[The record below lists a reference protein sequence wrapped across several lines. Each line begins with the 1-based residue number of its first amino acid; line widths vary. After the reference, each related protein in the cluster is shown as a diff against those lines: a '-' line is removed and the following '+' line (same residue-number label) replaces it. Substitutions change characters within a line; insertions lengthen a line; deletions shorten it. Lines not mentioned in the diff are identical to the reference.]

1 MNRIKSLIRVLSG
14 RTVLRAV
21 LALLLVA
28 ACSPLFAQR
37 ADVRYA
43 GVFYK
48 DNPATNQEMY
58 CDYSNPDAQKSAS
71 SAPAALSSATLY
83 SVVTD
88 GGLVLHCDIVASSYT
103 DVNNAGFSSYRKNNE
118 AYSIGDKFYY
128 SSGGTYRGFT
138 VIAYDT
144 SAGLSVNVSSNA
156 KENRSF
162 AFTPSPS
169 GNSNQTDPWVSSA
182 LIEYDQPYPS
192 TTPADNGYPNHCLA
206 LCMQVVCTNRPMAQA
221 TYSIAFP
228 LQNVTFDIVKYYNG
242 KNIKD
247 AEGTP
252 AIRSID
258 LYPDINKDTA
268 KCGSYRCPGGPN
280 DGYTCTAPLYEKRGN
295 TCYKLGTTTAVT
307 GQCSDTLETA
317 TGKNCANKNCNYIIF
332 NNDGQPSGTG
342 IPFCAAWDGSYDIA
356 GEFGKSNGDFAFRAT
371 VATDFPGDNVAVD
384 KIEFNSTIAYPG
396 ENQIPIQVDV
406 TNVHTVRSTPTV
418 VGDITAV
425 PAQPYTFAYRLSKDA
440 DVRIAIL
447 DASNSDNTNYG
458 ATNTADPIKGKAQI
472 VRTLVDWQPRV
483 GEGIKGVES
492 DKQIVESDSWDGRN
506 DQGMLLPAGNYIA
519 AIQAK
524 TKDEWPG
531 TDFSRAVTRQVSLDP
546 LKLTDIAVTGLN
558 KKSTAYASIS
568 YVPTEASKVYWN
580 IYTPGTT
587 FDGTNSGT
595 NTINT
600 NSSQPTGTAP
610 KLVDGT
616 GTLVYSSAE
625 DRTSRMNFT
634 SKWDGLCGVEG
645 GCERT
650 YALGEK
656 MSTGETCKSTT
667 TGATTTNTCTEK
679 FAYGAPMPDGNYVYV
694 LWAEIPYNG
703 CYYNALGGD
712 ANTPEFKAGAACTAN
727 PDNNNKQFT
736 GVKTLSYY
744 TGQVAIERGFVDIT
758 IQPVSYSTV
767 GSSPTAY
774 GLDPF
779 IFKYSIV
786 REANVV
792 AKVTNSA
799 GVDVKYLTPKTGITQ
814 VAQQMNTLSWDGRD
828 DQGRM
833 VTPGTY
839 MFVVESKD
847 AMFPAVT
854 NKASAVFPVD
864 MYRVV
869 DVATTDVYGDSAA
882 KATISY
888 MLSKAMNVQINIYNK
903 DVVIP
908 AYNTK
913 GGDYSDFVVNA
924 STWATGYAAN
934 LASVD
939 VYETGVTTP
948 FATLTNPGIGTN
960 TTLTGTANPYTRD
973 TVTVVEN
980 PNYVDGSTVTTE
992 LKYYVT
998 LKREIGTLSTGVNSW
1013 PPRICNKTTDAAVFA
1028 AAGYVDPA
1036 QVAAKDTKCIYVND
1050 TTFTNYPANAQDA
1063 AAGKLDVRLQ
1073 PIKTFDRTSTKTGDG
1088 IMITEEW
1095 DAVSFYNPTSTQ
1107 QPGACKGKTNLKD
1120 CPYETVPD
1128 GQYPFFI
1135 SARSNEPFDRY
1146 YAESGETYKENGV
1159 DKNYIVG
1166 APFKT
1171 AKEVKQEDFWYATD
1185 KVSSKINITRGS
1197 VYFLDG
1203 STTVYP
1209 NAPQLFN
1216 ASTGPVFIPP
1226 YEIDFSVSR
1235 AATVEVAIVALK
1247 PNMCYDT
1254 TGKLTERNAAAGAVC
1269 KYLSTTTIANTG
1281 NFDPNTVRK
1290 VYWDGTD
1297 NNGVYVKPGIYEVRL
1312 IAKNYPD
1319 PHLYQETVKV
1329 IRINADLLKV
1339 FDLLEADGYAL
1350 NQRDTDMKIGYQIS
1364 VPMKVAIQ
1372 IFKPGTTIYD
1382 YQKGTLRNPTT
1393 GTEVKDIHEVLVK
1406 AIVGI
1411 RPATTL
1417 IEEVWD
1423 GRDYAQQEVPDG
1435 TYPFRFVTALNSADI
1450 DSVTGEILGS
1460 DDTSADAAKWS
1471 IEKVADTYQY
1481 QNLHKATV
1489 AIGDGRFVCEDWEKT
1504 VFFYPNPLRVASKGT
1519 LEITKMPVPGTVSI
1533 KYFNLAGD
1541 LVRDSNYTCVDANN
1555 YQVTMGS
1562 SLQFNPDNTPEGSV
1576 KLDNDGLDAFPNIRN
1591 AALRCKW
1598 DRTNQHGKKVARG
1611 VYFGLVDFRAQNG
1624 REHCQKVVKIL
1635 VP

>member
-1 MNRIKSLIRVLSG
+1 MDTYTMNRIKSLLRVLSG

-48 DNPATNQEMY
+48 DKPANNQEMY

-103 DVNNAGFSSYRKNNE
+103 DVNNAGFSSYRKANT

-192 TTPADNGYPNHCLA
+192 TTPADNKYPNHCLA

-280 DGYTCTAPLYEKRGN
+280 DGYTCTAPLYEKRGD
-295 TCYKLGTTTAVT
+295 TCYELGTTTEAS
-307 GQCSDTLETA
+307 GQCSDTLETDK
-317 TGKNCANKNCNYIIF
+317 GKNCANKNCNYIIF

-483 GEGIKGVES
+483 GEGLKGVES

-524 TKDEWPG
+524 TQDEWPG
-531 TDFSRAVTRQVSLDP
+531 IDFSRAVTRQVSLDP

-587 FDGTNSGT
+587 FAGTNSGT

-610 KLVDGT
+610 TLVNGT

-645 GCERT
+645 GCTRT
-650 YALGEK
+650 YAKGEK
-656 MSTGETCKSTT
+656 MSDGSTCPN
-667 TGATTTNTCTEK
+667 ATCTEQ

-703 CYYNALGGD
+703 CYYNALGGT
-712 ANTPEFKAGAACTAN
+712 ANTPRFDAGTACTASEA
-727 PDNNNKQFT
+727 NNNKQFT

-913 GGDYSDFVVNA
+913 GGDYSDFVVNN
-924 STWATGYAAN
+924 SVWATGYATD
-934 LASVD
+934 LTSVP
-939 VYETGVTTP
+939 VYESGITTP
-948 FATLTNPGIGTN
+948 LATLTNPPVGTK

-1013 PPRICNKTTDAAVFA
+1013 PPRICNKTTDAAVFN

-1146 YAESGETYKENGV
+1146 YAESGEKDADN
-1159 DKNYIVG
+1159 KAYIPG

-1171 AKEVKQEDFWYATD
+1171 PAEVKQEPFWYATD

-1562 SLQFNPDNTPEGSV
+1562 SLQFNPDNTPDGSV
-1576 KLDNDGLDAFPNIRN
+1576 KLDKDGLNAFPNIRN

>member
-1 MNRIKSLIRVLSG
+1 MDTYTMNRIKSLIRVLSG

-37 ADVRYA
+37 ADVRSA
-43 GVFYK
+43 GVYYA
-48 DNPATNQEMY
+48 DTAPTGTATSEAQQLY
-58 CDYSNPDAQKSAS
+58 CNW
-71 SAPAALSSATLY
+71 
-83 SVVTD
+83 
-88 GGLVLHCDIVASSYT
+88 
-103 DVNNAGFSSYRKNNE
+103 
-118 AYSIGDKFYY
+118 
-128 SSGGTYRGFT
+128 GTG
-138 VIAYDT
+138 VIST
-144 SAGLSVNVSSNA
+144 GN
-156 KENRSF
+156 NRSF
-162 AFTPSPS
+162 KTTPAPQ
-169 GNSNQTDPWVSSA
+169 SNQNSTDPWVSSA
-182 LIEYDQPYPS
+182 LIEYDQPYPD
-192 TTPADNGYPNHCLA
+192 TTVANNKYPNHCLA

-228 LQNVTFDIVKYYNG
+228 LQNITFDIVKYYNG

-247 AEGTP
+247 VEGTP

-258 LYPDINKDTA
+258 LYPDTADKSA

-280 DGYTCTAPLYEKRGN
+280 DGYTCTAPTYELRDG
-295 TCYKLGTTTAVT
+295 TCYKIGGGIAPSSYCTIGDKDA
-307 GQCSDTLETA
+307 
-317 TGKNCANKNCNYIIF
+317 NCPNKNCQFIIF
-332 NNDGQPSGTG
+332 NNDGQASDKE

-447 DASNSDNTNYG
+447 DASNSDKTNYG
-458 ATNTADPIKGKAQI
+458 ATNTEDPIKGQAQI

-492 DKQIVESDSWDGRN
+492 DKQIVESDSWDGRS
-506 DQGMLLPAGNYIA
+506 DSGMLLPAGNYIA

-524 TKDEWPG
+524 TQDEWPG
-531 TDFSRAVTRQVSLDP
+531 IDFSRAVTRQVSLDP

-587 FDGTNSGT
+587 FAGDTSGT

-600 NSSQPTGTAP
+600 NSSWPTGTAP

-634 SKWDGLCGVEG
+634 SKWDGLCGVET
-645 GCERT
+645 GCTRT
-650 YALGEK
+650 YAKGEK
-656 MSTGETCKSTT
+656 MSDGSTCPDATCKE
-667 TGATTTNTCTEK
+667 A

-703 CYYNALGGD
+703 CYYNALGGT
-712 ANTPEFKAGAACTAN
+712 ANTPRFDAGVACAASEA
-727 PDNNNKQFT
+727 NNNKQFT

-869 DVATTDVYGDSAA
+869 DVATTDVYGDSDA

-913 GGDYSDFVVNA
+913 GGDYSDFVVNN
-924 STWATGYAAN
+924 SVWATGYATAD
-934 LASVD
+934 LTSVP
-939 VYETGVTTP
+939 VYEPGVTTP
-948 FATLTNPGIGTN
+948 FATLTNPSIGTK

-980 PNYVDGSTVTTE
+980 PNYVVGSTVTTE
-992 LKYYVT
+992 LQYYVT

-1013 PPRICNKTTDAAVFA
+1013 PPRICNKTTDADVFN

-1036 QVAAKDTKCIYVND
+1036 QAAAKDTKCIYVND
-1050 TTFTNYPANAQDA
+1050 TTFTNYPANAQA
-1063 AAGKLDVRLQ
+1063 AASGVVDVRLQ

-1171 AKEVKQEDFWYATD
+1171 AKEVKQEPFWYATD

-1555 YQVTMGS
+1555 YQVTMGN

>member
-1 MNRIKSLIRVLSG
+1 MDTYTMNRIKSLIRVLSG

-37 ADVRYA
+37 ADVRSA
-43 GVFYK
+43 GVYYADTAPTGTATSEAQQLYCNWGTGVIST
-48 DNPATNQEMY
+48 DN
-58 CDYSNPDAQKSAS
+58 
-71 SAPAALSSATLY
+71 
-83 SVVTD
+83 
-88 GGLVLHCDIVASSYT
+88 
-103 DVNNAGFSSYRKNNE
+103 
-118 AYSIGDKFYY
+118 
-128 SSGGTYRGFT
+128 
-138 VIAYDT
+138 
-144 SAGLSVNVSSNA
+144 
-156 KENRSF
+156 NRSF
-162 AFTPSPS
+162 TTTPAPQ
-169 GNSNQTDPWVSSA
+169 SNQNSTDPWVSSA
-182 LIEYDQPYPS
+182 LIEYDQPYPN
-192 TTPADNGYPNHCLA
+192 TTVNDNKYPNHCLA

-228 LQNVTFDIVKYYNG
+228 LQNISFDIVKYYNG

-258 LYPDINKDTA
+258 LYPDINNNTA

-295 TCYKLGTTTAVT
+295 KCYNLGTTTEAS
-307 GQCSDTLETA
+307 GQCSDTLSAGTS
-317 TGKNCANKNCNYIIF
+317 GNCANKNCNYIIF
-332 NNDGQPSGTG
+332 NDDGQPSGTE

-447 DASNSDNTNYG
+447 DASSDDSKSYG
-458 ATNTADPIKGKAQI
+458 TSAASTITGEKQI

-492 DKQIVESDSWDGRN
+492 DKQIVESDSWDGRS
-506 DQGMLLPAGNYIA
+506 DSGMLLPAGNYIA

-524 TKDEWPG
+524 TQDEWPG
-531 TDFSRAVTRQVSLDP
+531 IDFSRAVTRQVSLDP

-587 FDGTNSGT
+587 FAGTNSGT

-600 NSSQPTGTAP
+600 NSSQPTGMAP

-634 SKWDGLCGVEG
+634 SKWDGLCGALDANG
-645 GCERT
+645 QPTSCTRT
-650 YALGEK
+650 YAKNEK
-656 MSTGETCKSTT
+656 MSTGITCPD
-667 TGATTTNTCTEK
+667 ATCTEQ

-703 CYYNALGGD
+703 CYYNALGGT
-712 ANTPEFKAGAACTAN
+712 ANTPRFDAGVACAASEA
-727 PDNNNKQFT
+727 NNNKQFT

-869 DVATTDVYGDSAA
+869 DVATTDVYGDSDA

-924 STWATGYAAN
+924 STWKTGYTAN
-934 LASVD
+934 LASVN
-939 VYETGVTTP
+939 VYETGKTTDP
-948 FATLTNPGIGTN
+948 TTLTNLPNPDINGTDISF
-960 TTLTGTANPYTRD
+960 TDTAPYTRD

-980 PNYVDGSTVTTE
+980 PNYVVGSTVTTE

-1013 PPRICNKTTDAAVFA
+1013 PPRICNKTTDAAVFN

-1050 TTFTNYPANAQDA
+1050 TTFTNYPANAQA
-1063 AAGKLDVRLQ
+1063 AASGVVDVRLQ

-1146 YAESGETYKENGV
+1146 YAESGEKDAAN
-1159 DKNYIVG
+1159 KAYIPG

-1171 AKEVKQEDFWYATD
+1171 PAEVKQEPFWYATD

-1435 TYPFRFVTALNSADI
+1435 TYPFRFVTALDSADI

>member
-1 MNRIKSLIRVLSG
+1 MDTYTMNRIKSLIRVLSG

-37 ADVRYA
+37 ADVRKA
-43 GVFYK
+43 GVYYQDSASTDK
-48 DNPATNQEMY
+48 QRY
-58 CDYSNPDAQKSAS
+58 CDW
-71 SAPAALSSATLY
+71 
-83 SVVTD
+83 
-88 GGLVLHCDIVASSYT
+88 G
-103 DVNNAGFSSYRKNNE
+103 NNLTTE
-118 AYSIGDKFYY
+118 
-128 SSGGTYRGFT
+128 
-138 VIAYDT
+138 
-144 SAGLSVNVSSNA
+144 
-156 KENRSF
+156 RSF
-162 AFTPSPS
+162 VTTPNPV
-169 GNSNQTDPWVSSA
+169 SNQNKTDPWVSSA

-192 TTPADNGYPNHCLA
+192 ATASNSYPNHCLA

-228 LQNVTFDIVKYYNG
+228 LQNITFDIVKYYNG

-258 LYPDINKDTA
+258 LYPNTADKSA

-280 DGYTCTAPLYEKRGN
+280 DGYTCTAPKYELRDGL
-295 TCYKLGTTTAVT
+295 CYEVGGTLVSSSYCTIGDKDA
-307 GQCSDTLETA
+307 
-317 TGKNCANKNCNYIIF
+317 NCPNKNCQFIIF
-332 NNDGQPSGTG
+332 NNDGAASDKEIT
-342 IPFCAAWDGSYDIA
+342 FCAAWDGSYDIA

-447 DASNSDNTNYG
+447 DASSDDSKSYG
-458 ATNTADPIKGKAQI
+458 TSAASTITGEKQI

-492 DKQIVESDSWDGRN
+492 DKQIVESDSWDGRS
-506 DQGMLLPAGNYIA
+506 DSGMLLPAGNYIA

-524 TKDEWPG
+524 TQDEWPG
-531 TDFSRAVTRQVSLDP
+531 IDFSRAVTRQVSLDP

-610 KLVDGT
+610 TLVKNT

-645 GCERT
+645 GCTRT

-703 CYYNALGGD
+703 CYYNALGGTD
-712 ANTPEFKAGAACTAN
+712 NTPEFKAGAACTAN

-869 DVATTDVYGDSAA
+869 DVATTDVYGDSDA

-913 GGDYSDFVVNA
+913 GGDYSDFVVNN
-924 STWATGYAAN
+924 SVWATGYATAD
-934 LASVD
+934 LTSVP

-948 FATLTNPGIGTN
+948 FATLTNPSIGTN
-960 TTLTGTANPYTRD
+960 TTLTNPYTRD

-980 PNYVDGSTVTTE
+980 PNYVVGSTVTTE
-992 LKYYVT
+992 LQYYVT
-998 LKREIGTLSTGVNSW
+998 LKREKGTLSTGVTSW
-1013 PPRICNKTTDAAVFA
+1013 PPRICNKDTDKVLFCPADATWAPATGCSDALVD
-1028 AAGYVDPA
+1028 YVVPSR
-1036 QVAAKDTKCIYVND
+1036 VAEGNACIYVND

-1107 QPGACKGKTNLKD
+1107 QPGACKGKMNLKD

-1146 YAESGETYKENGV
+1146 YAESGEKDAANK
-1159 DKNYIVG
+1159 DYIPG

-1171 AKEVKQEDFWYATD
+1171 PAEVKQEPFWYATD

>member
-1 MNRIKSLIRVLSG
+1 MDTYTMNRIKSLIRVLSG

-37 ADVRYA
+37 ADVRKA
-43 GVFYK
+43 GVYYQ
-48 DNPATNQEMY
+48 DAASTDQQRY
-58 CDYSNPDAQKSAS
+58 CDWGNK
-71 SAPAALSSATLY
+71 LT
-83 SVVTD
+83 T
-88 GGLVLHCDIVASSYT
+88 
-103 DVNNAGFSSYRKNNE
+103 E
-118 AYSIGDKFYY
+118 
-128 SSGGTYRGFT
+128 
-138 VIAYDT
+138 
-144 SAGLSVNVSSNA
+144 
-156 KENRSF
+156 RSF
-162 AFTPSPS
+162 VTTPNPT
-169 GNSNQTDPWVSSA
+169 SNQNKTDPWVSSA

-192 TTPADNGYPNHCLA
+192 ATESNSYPNHCLA

-228 LQNVTFDIVKYYNG
+228 LQNITFDIVKYYNG

-247 AEGTP
+247 VEGTP

-258 LYPDINKDTA
+258 LYPNTADKSA

-280 DGYTCTAPLYEKRGN
+280 DGYTCTAPKYELRDGL
-295 TCYKLGTTTAVT
+295 CYEVGGGLVSSSYCTIGDKDA
-307 GQCSDTLETA
+307 
-317 TGKNCANKNCNYIIF
+317 NCPNKNCQFIIF
-332 NNDGQPSGTG
+332 NNDGAASDKEIT
-342 IPFCAAWDGSYDIA
+342 FCAAWDGSYDIA

-440 DVRIAIL
+440 DVRIAIF
-447 DASNSDNTNYG
+447 DASSDDSKSYG
-458 ATNTADPIKGKAQI
+458 TSAASTITGKNQI

-492 DKQIVESDSWDGRN
+492 DKQIVESDSWDGRS
-506 DQGMLLPAGNYIA
+506 DSGMLLPAGNYIA

-524 TKDEWPG
+524 TQDEWPG
-531 TDFSRAVTRQVSLDP
+531 IDFSRAVTRQVSLDP

-587 FDGTNSGT
+587 FAGTNSGT

-634 SKWDGLCGVEG
+634 SKWDGLCGALDANG
-645 GCERT
+645 QPTSCTRT
-650 YALGEK
+650 YAKNEK
-656 MSTGETCKSTT
+656 MSTGTTCPD
-667 TGATTTNTCTEK
+667 ATCTEQ

-703 CYYNALGGD
+703 CYYNALGGT
-712 ANTPEFKAGAACTAN
+712 ANTPRFAARTACAASEA
-727 PDNNNKQFT
+727 NNNKQFT

-869 DVATTDVYGDSAA
+869 DVATTDVYGDSDA

-924 STWATGYAAN
+924 STWKTGYTAN
-934 LASVD
+934 LASVN
-939 VYETGVTTP
+939 VYETGKTTDP
-948 FATLTNPGIGTN
+948 TTLTNLPNPDINGTDISF
-960 TTLTGTANPYTRD
+960 TANPYTRD

-980 PNYVDGSTVTTE
+980 PNYVVGSTVTTE

-1050 TTFTNYPANAQDA
+1050 TTFTNYPANAQA
-1063 AAGKLDVRLQ
+1063 AASGVVDVRLQ

-1107 QPGACKGKTNLKD
+1107 QPGACKGKTNLKE

-1128 GQYPFFI
+1128 GQYPFFV

-1146 YAESGETYKENGV
+1146 YAESGEKDAANN
-1159 DKNYIVG
+1159 DYIPG

-1171 AKEVKQEDFWYATD
+1171 PAEVKQEPFWYATD

>member
-1 MNRIKSLIRVLSG
+1 MDTYTMNRIKSLIRVLSG

-37 ADVRYA
+37 ADVRSA
-43 GVFYK
+43 GVYYQDGSQMNVDD
-48 DNPATNQEMY
+48 DNNVTGDSAVY
-58 CDYSNPDAQKSAS
+58 CNWGTSVIK
-71 SAPAALSSATLY
+71 AA
-83 SVVTD
+83 
-88 GGLVLHCDIVASSYT
+88 
-103 DVNNAGFSSYRKNNE
+103 NNRS
-118 AYSIGDKFYY
+118 
-128 SSGGTYRGFT
+128 FT
-138 VIAYDT
+138 TKPYP
-144 SAGLSVNVSSNA
+144 SSNA
-156 KENRSF
+156 NK
-162 AFTPSPS
+162 
-169 GNSNQTDPWVSSA
+169 QDPWVSSA
-182 LIEYDQPYPS
+182 LIEYDQPYPA
-192 TTPADNGYPNHCLA
+192 PKEANNYPNHCLA

-228 LQNVTFDIVKYYNG
+228 LQNITFDIVKYYNG

-258 LYPDINKDTA
+258 LYPDINKNTA

-280 DGYTCTAPLYEKRGN
+280 DGYTCTAPLYEKRGTN
-295 TCYKLGTTTAVT
+295 CYNLGTTTEASD
-307 GQCSDTLETA
+307 QCSDTLSA
-317 TGKNCANKNCNYIIF
+317 DKSGNCANKNCNYIIF
-332 NNDGQPSGTG
+332 NNDGQPSGSE

-440 DVRIAIL
+440 DVRIAIF
-447 DASNSDNTNYG
+447 DASSDDSAQYG
-458 ATNTADPIKGKAQI
+458 TEASTLTVTTK

-492 DKQIVESDSWDGRN
+492 DKQIVESDSWDGRS
-506 DQGMLLPAGNYIA
+506 DSGMLLPAGNYIA

-587 FDGTNSGT
+587 FAGTNSGT

-610 KLVDGT
+610 ERVANT

-645 GCERT
+645 GCTRT
-650 YALGEK
+650 YAKGEK
-656 MSTGETCKSTT
+656 MSDGSTCPN
-667 TGATTTNTCTEK
+667 ATCTEQ

-703 CYYNALGGD
+703 CYYNALGGT
-712 ANTPEFKAGAACTAN
+712 ANTPRFDAGAACTASEA
-727 PDNNNKQFT
+727 NNNKQFT

-913 GGDYSDFVVNA
+913 GGDYSDFIVNN
-924 STWATGYAAN
+924 SFWATGYATD
-934 LASVD
+934 LTSVP
-939 VYETGVTTP
+939 VYEPGVTTP
-948 FATLTNPGIGTN
+948 FATLPNPSVDTK

-980 PNYVDGSTVTTE
+980 PNYVVGSTVTTE

-1013 PPRICNKTTDAAVFA
+1013 PPRICNKTTDAAVFN

-1050 TTFTNYPANAQDA
+1050 TTFTNYPANAQA
-1063 AAGKLDVRLQ
+1063 AASGVVDVRLQ

-1107 QPGACKGKTNLKD
+1107 QPGACKGKTNLKE

-1146 YAESGETYKENGV
+1146 YAESGEKDAAN
-1159 DKNYIVG
+1159 KAYIPG

-1171 AKEVKQEDFWYATD
+1171 LAEVKQEPFWYATD

-1269 KYLSTTTIANTG
+1269 KYLSTATIANTG

>member
-1 MNRIKSLIRVLSG
+1 MDTYTMNRIKSLIRVLSG

-37 ADVRYA
+37 ADVRSA
-43 GVFYK
+43 GVYYADTAPTGTATSEAQQLYCNWGTGVIST
-48 DNPATNQEMY
+48 DN
-58 CDYSNPDAQKSAS
+58 
-71 SAPAALSSATLY
+71 
-83 SVVTD
+83 
-88 GGLVLHCDIVASSYT
+88 
-103 DVNNAGFSSYRKNNE
+103 
-118 AYSIGDKFYY
+118 
-128 SSGGTYRGFT
+128 
-138 VIAYDT
+138 
-144 SAGLSVNVSSNA
+144 
-156 KENRSF
+156 NRSF
-162 AFTPSPS
+162 TTTPAPQ
-169 GNSNQTDPWVSSA
+169 SNQNSTDPWVSSA
-182 LIEYDQPYPS
+182 LIEYDQPYPN
-192 TTPADNGYPNHCLA
+192 TTVNDNKYPNHCLA

-228 LQNVTFDIVKYYNG
+228 LQNISFDIVKYYNG

-258 LYPDINKDTA
+258 LYPDINNNTA

-295 TCYKLGTTTAVT
+295 TCYNLGTTTEAS
-307 GQCSDTLETA
+307 GQCSDTLSAGTS
-317 TGKNCANKNCNYIIF
+317 GNCANKNCNYIIF
-332 NNDGQPSGTG
+332 NNDGQPSGSE

-440 DVRIAIL
+440 DVRIAIF
-447 DASNSDNTNYG
+447 DASSDDSKSYG
-458 ATNTADPIKGKAQI
+458 GIGDASTITGKNQI

-483 GEGIKGVES
+483 GEGLKGVES
-492 DKQIVESDSWDGRN
+492 DKQIVESDSWDGRS
-506 DQGMLLPAGNYIA
+506 DSGMLLPAGNYIA

-524 TKDEWPG
+524 TQDEWPG
-531 TDFSRAVTRQVSLDP
+531 IDFSRAVTRQVSLDP

-587 FDGTNSGT
+587 FAGTNSGT

-650 YALGEK
+650 YAKGEK
-656 MSTGETCKSTT
+656 MSTGTTCTE
-667 TGATTTNTCTEK
+667 NTCTEK

-703 CYYNALGGD
+703 CYYNALGGT
-712 ANTPEFKAGAACTAN
+712 ANTPRFAAGTACAASEA
-727 PDNNNKQFT
+727 NNNKQFT

-980 PNYVDGSTVTTE
+980 PNYVVGSTVTTE
-992 LKYYVT
+992 LQYYVT
-998 LKREIGTLSTGVNSW
+998 LKREIGTLSTGVTSW
-1013 PPRICNKTTDAAVFA
+1013 PPRICNKTTDVAVFA
-1028 AAGYVDPA
+1028 TAGYVDPA
-1036 QVAAKDTKCIYVND
+1036 QVAAQDTKCIYVND

-1146 YAESGETYKENGV
+1146 YAQSGETYTENGV
-1159 DKNYIVG
+1159 AKNYIVG

>member
-1 MNRIKSLIRVLSG
+1 MDTYTMNRIKSLIRVLSG

-37 ADVRYA
+37 ADVRSA
-43 GVFYK
+43 GVYYQDGSK
-48 DNPATNQEMY
+48 MTINAITGNVTGDSAVY
-58 CDYSNPDAQKSAS
+58 CNW
-71 SAPAALSSATLY
+71 
-83 SVVTD
+83 
-88 GGLVLHCDIVASSYT
+88 GT
-103 DVNNAGFSSYRKNNE
+103 DVIKTPANNRS
-118 AYSIGDKFYY
+118 
-128 SSGGTYRGFT
+128 FT
-138 VIAYDT
+138 TKPYP
-144 SAGLSVNVSSNA
+144 SSNA
-156 KENRSF
+156 NK
-162 AFTPSPS
+162 
-169 GNSNQTDPWVSSA
+169 QDPWVSSA
-182 LIEYDQPYPS
+182 LIEYDQPYPAP
-192 TTPADNGYPNHCLA
+192 TQANNYPNHCLA

-228 LQNVTFDIVKYYNG
+228 LQNITFDIVKYYNG

-247 AEGTP
+247 VEGTP

-258 LYPDINKDTA
+258 LYPNTADKSA

-280 DGYTCTAPLYEKRGN
+280 DGYTCTAPKYELRDGICYEIGGN
-295 TCYKLGTTTAVT
+295 IVLSSYCTIGEKDA
-307 GQCSDTLETA
+307 
-317 TGKNCANKNCNYIIF
+317 NCPNKNCQFIIF
-332 NNDGQPSGTG
+332 NNDGQASDKE

-492 DKQIVESDSWDGRN
+492 DKQIVAFDSWDGRSN
-506 DQGMLLPAGNYIA
+506 SGMLLPAGNYIA

-524 TKDEWPG
+524 TQDEWPG
-531 TDFSRAVTRQVSLDP
+531 IDFSRAVTRQVSLDP

-587 FDGTNSGT
+587 FDDGTSGT

-610 KLVDGT
+610 ALVANT

-634 SKWDGLCGVEG
+634 SKWDGLCGVKT
-645 GCERT
+645 GCTRT
-650 YALGEK
+650 YAKGEK
-656 MSTGETCKSTT
+656 MSDGFTCPN
-667 TGATTTNTCTEK
+667 ATCTEQ
-679 FAYGAPMPDGNYVYV
+679 FADGAPMPDGNYVYV

-703 CYYNALGGD
+703 CYYNALGGT
-712 ANTPEFKAGAACTAN
+712 ANTPRFDAGAACTASEA
-727 PDNNNKQFT
+727 NNNKQFT

-869 DVATTDVYGDSAA
+869 DVATTDVYGDSDA

-934 LASVD
+934 LTSVD

-948 FATLTNPGIGTN
+948 FATLTNQAIGTK

-980 PNYVDGSTVTTE
+980 PNYVVGSTVTTE

-1013 PPRICNKTTDAAVFA
+1013 PPRICNKTTDADVFN

-1036 QVAAKDTKCIYVND
+1036 KAAAKDTKCIYVND
-1050 TTFTNYPANAQDA
+1050 TTFTNYPANAQA
-1063 AAGKLDVRLQ
+1063 AASGVVDVRLQ

-1146 YAESGETYKENGV
+1146 YAESGEKDANG
-1159 DKNYIVG
+1159 KAYIVG

-1171 AKEVKQEDFWYATD
+1171 PAEVKQEDFWYATD

-1576 KLDNDGLDAFPNIRN
+1576 KLDKDGLDAFPNIRN

-1598 DRTNQHGKKVARG
+1598 DRTNQHGKKIARG